1 MRNRL
6 LAVLSVGGLLFSS
19 SMMFAQATQSA
30 APAKPAAM
38 TDQEMETLRA
48 DIRDE
53 RKKLTAANMTLSA
66 EEAAKFWPIYDQY
79 IQETIKINDER
90 WSLIKDYAANF
101 NNMTDQVA
109 QDYMTRSADADQRL
123 VALRSKYVPIFQKA
137 VSSKTTAQWYQVD
150 RRLETMIQLQQAA
163 LIPIVQKK

>member
-1 MRNRL
+1 
-6 LAVLSVGGLLFSS
+6 
-19 SMMFAQATQSA
+19 
-30 APAKPAAM
+30 
-38 TDQEMETLRA
+38 
-48 DIRDE
+48 
-53 RKKLTAANMTLSA
+53 
-66 EEAAKFWPIYDQY
+66 
-79 IQETIKINDER
+79 
-90 WSLIKDYAANF
+90 LIKDYAANF